1 GAGRDPVLDAVRS
14 TQHGHRVLRTRVHWI
29 PACAG
34 MTPRAG
40 LMRAANPNAGT
51 SWPSRLPTILAWSAL
66 LLTGLLCIWML
77 VQLAWSLFTPLTPE
91 LTGTP
96 ARAPITQADS
106 TQGDISRWHLFGNG
120 NANALKRDIMEAG
133 QATQLKLTLH
143 GTVSED
149 QGQGGYALIA
159 DANGMEHSYRV
170 GDRIQQ
176 GVSLKAVRADHVVL
190 EHNGR
195 NERLNLPRESLDSAA
210 SVRPLGHSG
219 GTLTNSAGA
228 QPGQTA
234 GSDAATPIYV
244 APRINTG
251 RVNWQ
256 QVQSDF
262 ERDPARAIANMQLQP
277 VFSDGQLRGVRLGGG
292 ASNPLAAA
300 YGLSAD
306 DVVTAVNGIH
316 LDSIARGQQ
325 LFQQLRNAK
334 HVQLTIQRNGQPQT
348 LDIDLSKGQ

>member
-1 GAGRDPVLDAVRS
+1 
-14 TQHGHRVLRTRVHWI
+14 
-29 PACAG
+29 
-34 MTPRAG
+34 
-40 LMRAANPNAGT
+40 MRAANPNAGT
-51 SWPSRLPTILAWSAL
+51 SLPSRLPTVLAWSAVL
-66 LLTGLLCIWML
+66 LAGLLCIWML

-91 LTGTP
+91 LSPMP
-96 ARAPITQADS
+96 ASAPIAQADS

-120 NANALKRDIMEAG
+120 NANALRRDIMEAG

-143 GTVSED
+143 GTVSAG
-149 QGQGGYALIA
+149 QGEGGYALIA
-159 DANGMEHSYRV
+159 DANGTEHSYRV

-195 NERLNLPRESLDSAA
+195 NERLDLPRESLDSAS
-210 SVRPLGHSG
+210 SVQPLGHSG
-219 GTLTNSAGA
+219 GTLTNSGGSQAGRSTGAGA
-228 QPGQTA
+228 T
-234 GSDAATPIYV
+234 TPIYV
-244 APRINTG
+244 APRISGG

-256 QVQSDF
+256 QVQSEF
-262 ERDPARAIANMQLQP
+262 QRDPARAVANMQLQP
-277 VFSDGQLRGVRLGGG
+277 VFSDGELRGVRLGGG

-300 YGLSAD
+300 YGLGAD

-348 LDIDLSKGQ
+348 IDIDLSKGQ